1 MGTTSYKAR
10 VSGLLG
16 VCALMHAA
24 PASALPAQTAVSITP
39 LSDPQTLPFLL
50 GCLAGAAAAGCI
62 SLIAFLHYSQRMQS
76 HMDEAIQAAQTH
88 VLPVINTSMQTGS
101 SPHVSSADSTAH
113 MSYEQL
119 RATYDTNKRSMS
131 ATERMLNTPQY
142 AVSSELSS
150 RVPDIYPHS
159 AAFVVPSTQEVG
171 VHTNSS
177 PAASA
182 ATVQQAPAVSR
193 AHITHD
199 YEDIAQNYVRQ
210 QTFKQRLQLRA
221 EGVAKIL
228 SERIGTNKF
237 DDLPV
242 IERADGSVGDV
253 GTQWW
258 NTRMGDAV
266 RKVGSLCDIP
276 DFDFSAATLSQSAQ
290 VQPSVGLAEE
300 VQPASAQVQSDSA
313 PLPLSR
319 SKARID
325 TVKRSETIA
334 ARVANVNIGQYPA
347 KRTVDELDHADLW
360 EAALTSMNN
369 RIDEPKAVSDIPV
382 IHAQYDDIDG
392 AAIEPSLVVPAE
404 TSAAYAAAAAQAPTV
419 PASAPAAALD
429 ETVYAPMSL
438 ELNTTAKAA
447 EIPQATPSTS
457 KFTDI
462 VGATDTL
469 DDPDHIEPKTGFIPF
484 KISANHPEIVDA
496 SSYVDFLIRDEVA
509 RHKKKVQ
516 EEARIAAAKKAQKL
530 AAQKAAQKAARL
542 AAQQAAQ
549 KAAQQTAQKVANDA
563 TLNTAHGAAAKNT
576 QYSPAN
582 TYANLTVLAGGYKPN
597 GSMSA
602 HTYSSLSLVGRDA
615 ELVRVGLIE
624 DAHASHASTLD
635 VASFLHTQPAPSAST
650 FFDDELEG
658 DGMRR
663 HARTT
668 IGTSQ
673 SFLRPKHMR
682 HAARYNDDADAYNE
696 YSGKAADVLRKACNL
711 VQEA

>member
-1 MGTTSYKAR
+1 MMGTTSYKAR

-16 VCALMHAA
+16 ACALMHAA
-24 PASALPAQTAVSITP
+24 PAYALPAQTAVSITP

-88 VLPVINTSMQTGS
+88 VLPVVNTSMQTGS
-101 SPHVSSADSTAH
+101 SAPASSADSTAH
-113 MSYEQL
+113 MAYEQL
-119 RATYDTNKRSMS
+119 RATYDTNKRSMN
-131 ATERMLNTPQY
+131 ATERMLNTPQF

-159 AAFVVPSTQEVG
+159 AAFAAASTQEAG

-177 PAASA
+177 PAAPA
-182 ATVQQAPAVSR
+182 AADHQVPAVLR

-228 SERIGTNKF
+228 SERLGTNKF

-266 RKVGSLCDIP
+266 RKVGSLRDIP
-276 DFDFSAATLSQSAQ
+276 DFDFSAATLSQPAQ
-290 VQPSVGLAEE
+290 VQPSAGLDGE
-300 VQPASAQVQSDSA
+300 VQSAATQVQSADA
-313 PLPLSR
+313 PLPLSS

-347 KRTVDELDHADLW
+347 KRSVEELDHADLW

-369 RIDEPKAVSDIPV
+369 RIEDPKAASHVPVVS
-382 IHAQYDDIDG
+382 AQYDDIDG
-392 AAIEPSLVVPAE
+392 APIEPSLVVPAE
-404 TSAAYAAAAAQAPTV
+404 PSSAPV
-419 PASAPAAALD
+419 PASVPAAALD

-447 EIPQATPSTS
+447 EIPQVTPSTHE
-457 KFTDI
+457 FTDI

-516 EEARIAAAKKAQKL
+516 EEARIAAAKKEQKL
-530 AAQKAAQKAARL
+530 AAQKAAQKAAQL
-542 AAQQAAQ
+542 AAQ
-549 KAAQQTAQKVANDA
+549 KAAQKAAHKVATDATYNTANDA
-563 TLNTAHGAAAKNT
+563 AVKNT

-597 GSMSA
+597 GSKSA

-615 ELVRVGLIE
+615 DLVRVGLIE
-624 DAHASHASTLD
+624 DAHASHASSLD

-682 HAARYNDDADAYNE
+682 HAARYNDDADAYE

>member
-1 MGTTSYKAR
+1 MMGTTSYKAR

-16 VCALMHAA
+16 ACALMHAA
-24 PASALPAQTAVSITP
+24 SAYALPAQTAVSITP

-101 SPHVSSADSTAH
+101 SASASSADSTAH
-113 MSYEQL
+113 MAYEQL
-119 RATYDTNKRSMS
+119 RATYDTNKRSMN
-131 ATERMLNTPQY
+131 ATERMLNTPQF

-159 AAFVVPSTQEVG
+159 AAFAAASTQEAG
-171 VHTNSS
+171 VRTNSLPVA
-177 PAASA
+177 PAAADHQVPA
-182 ATVQQAPAVSR
+182 ASR

-228 SERIGTNKF
+228 SERLGTNKF

-266 RKVGSLCDIP
+266 RKVGSLRDIP
-276 DFDFSAATLSQSAQ
+276 DFDFSAATLSQPAQ
-290 VQPSVGLAEE
+290 VQPSAGLDGE
-300 VQPASAQVQSDSA
+300 VQSAATQVQSADA
-313 PLPLSR
+313 PLPLSS

-347 KRTVDELDHADLW
+347 KRSVEELDHADLW

-369 RIDEPKAVSDIPV
+369 RIEDPKAASHVPVVS
-382 IHAQYDDIDG
+382 AQYDDIDG
-392 AAIEPSLVVPAE
+392 APIEPSLVVPAE
-404 TSAAYAAAAAQAPTV
+404 PSSAPV
-419 PASAPAAALD
+419 PASVPAAALD

-447 EIPQATPSTS
+447 EIPQVTPSTHE
-457 KFTDI
+457 FTDI

-516 EEARIAAAKKAQKL
+516 EEARIAAAKKEQKL
-530 AAQKAAQKAARL
+530 AAQKAAQKAAQL
-542 AAQQAAQ
+542 AAQ
-549 KAAQQTAQKVANDA
+549 KAAQKAAHKVATDATYNTANDA
-563 TLNTAHGAAAKNT
+563 AVKNT

-597 GSMSA
+597 GSKSA

-615 ELVRVGLIE
+615 DLVRVGLIE
-624 DAHASHASTLD
+624 DAHASHASSLD

-682 HAARYNDDADAYNE
+682 HAARYNDDADAYE

>member
-1 MGTTSYKAR
+1 
-10 VSGLLG
+10 
-16 VCALMHAA
+16 
-24 PASALPAQTAVSITP
+24 
-39 LSDPQTLPFLL
+39 
-50 GCLAGAAAAGCI
+50 
-62 SLIAFLHYSQRMQS
+62 
-76 HMDEAIQAAQTH
+76 
-88 VLPVINTSMQTGS
+88 
-101 SPHVSSADSTAH
+101 
-113 MSYEQL
+113 
-119 RATYDTNKRSMS
+119 
-131 ATERMLNTPQY
+131 
-142 AVSSELSS
+142 
-150 RVPDIYPHS
+150 
-159 AAFVVPSTQEVG
+159 
-171 VHTNSS
+171 
-177 PAASA
+177 
-182 ATVQQAPAVSR
+182 
-193 AHITHD
+193 
-199 YEDIAQNYVRQ
+199 
-210 QTFKQRLQLRA
+210 
-221 EGVAKIL
+221 
-228 SERIGTNKF
+228 
-237 DDLPV
+237 
-242 IERADGSVGDV
+242 
-253 GTQWW
+253 
-258 NTRMGDAV
+258 MGDAV
-266 RKVGSLCDIP
+266 RKVGSLRDIP
-276 DFDFSAATLSQSAQ
+276 DFDFSAATLSQPAQ
-290 VQPSVGLAEE
+290 VQPSAGLDGE
-300 VQPASAQVQSDSA
+300 VQSAATQVQSADA
-313 PLPLSR
+313 PLPLSS
-319 SKARID
+319 SKACID

-369 RIDEPKAVSDIPV
+369 RIEEPKAVSDIPV
-382 IHAQYDDIDG
+382 IPAQYDDIDG
-392 AAIEPSLVVPAE
+392 AAIEPSLVVPEE
-404 TSAAYAAAAAQAPTV
+404 TSSAPL
-419 PASAPAAALD
+419 PASASAAALD

-530 AAQKAAQKAARL
+530 AAQKAAQEAARLAAQKAARL
-542 AAQQAAQ
+542 AAQKAAQ
-549 KAAQQTAQKVANDA
+549 KAAHKVATDATYNTANDA
-563 TLNTAHGAAAKNT
+563 AVKNT

-597 GSMSA
+597 GSKSA

-615 ELVRVGLIE
+615 DLVRVGLIE
-624 DAHASHASTLD
+624 DAHASHASSLD

-682 HAARYNDDADAYNE
+682 HAARYNDDADAYE
-696 YSGKAADVLRKACNL
+696 YSGKADDVLRKACNL

>member
-76 HMDEAIQAAQTH
+76 HIDEAIQAAQTH
-88 VLPVINTSMQTGS
+88 VLPVINTSVQTGS
-101 SPHVSSADSTAH
+101 SPHTSSADSTAH

-131 ATERMLNTPQY
+131 ATEHMLNTPQY

-159 AAFVVPSTQEVG
+159 AAFAVPSTQEAG

-182 ATVQQAPAVSR
+182 DTVQQAPAVSR

-210 QTFKQRLQLRA
+210 QTFKQRLRLRA

-266 RKVGSLCDIP
+266 RKVGSLRDIP
-276 DFDFSAATLSQSAQ
+276 DFDFSAATLSQPAQ
-290 VQPSVGLAEE
+290 VQPSAGLDGE
-300 VQPASAQVQSDSA
+300 VQSAATQVQSADA
-313 PLPLSR
+313 PLPLSS

-347 KRTVDELDHADLW
+347 KRSVEELDHADLW

-369 RIDEPKAVSDIPV
+369 RIEDPKAASHVPVVS
-382 IHAQYDDIDG
+382 AQYDDIDG
-392 AAIEPSLVVPAE
+392 APIEPSLVVPAE
-404 TSAAYAAAAAQAPTV
+404 PSSAPV
-419 PASAPAAALD
+419 PASVPAAALD

-447 EIPQATPSTS
+447 EIPQVTPSTHE
-457 KFTDI
+457 FTDI

-484 KISANHPEIVDA
+484 KISANHPEIIDA

-509 RHKKKVQ
+509 RHKQKVQ

-549 KAAQQTAQKVANDA
+549 QTAQKVANDA
-563 TLNTAHGAAAKNT
+563 TLNTAHGAAAKNA

-597 GSMSA
+597 GSKSA

>member
-16 VCALMHAA
+16 ACALMHAA
-24 PASALPAQTAVSITP
+24 SAYALPAQTAVSITP

-101 SPHVSSADSTAH
+101 SASASSADSTAH
-113 MSYEQL
+113 MAYEQL
-119 RATYDTNKRSMS
+119 RATYDTNKRSMN
-131 ATERMLNTPQY
+131 ATERMLNTPQF

-159 AAFVVPSTQEVG
+159 AAFAAASTQEAG
-171 VHTNSS
+171 VRTNSLPVA
-177 PAASA
+177 PAAADHQVPA
-182 ATVQQAPAVSR
+182 ASR

-228 SERIGTNKF
+228 SERLGTNKF

-266 RKVGSLCDIP
+266 RKVGSLRDIP
-276 DFDFSAATLSQSAQ
+276 DFDFSAATLSQPAQ
-290 VQPSVGLAEE
+290 VQPSAGLDGE
-300 VQPASAQVQSDSA
+300 VQSAATQVQSADA
-313 PLPLSR
+313 PLPLSS

-347 KRTVDELDHADLW
+347 KRSVEELDHADLW

-369 RIDEPKAVSDIPV
+369 RIEDPKAASHVPVVS
-382 IHAQYDDIDG
+382 AQYDDIDG
-392 AAIEPSLVVPAE
+392 APIEPSLVVPAE
-404 TSAAYAAAAAQAPTV
+404 PSSAPV
-419 PASAPAAALD
+419 PASVPAAALD

-447 EIPQATPSTS
+447 EIPQVTPSTHE
-457 KFTDI
+457 FTDI

-516 EEARIAAAKKAQKL
+516 EEARIAAAKKEQKLAAQKAEQKAAQL
-530 AAQKAAQKAARL
+530 AAQKAAQKAAH
-542 AAQQAAQ
+542 
-549 KAAQQTAQKVANDA
+549 KVATDATYNTANDA
-563 TLNTAHGAAAKNT
+563 AVKNT

-597 GSMSA
+597 GSKSA

-615 ELVRVGLIE
+615 DLVRVGLIE
-624 DAHASHASTLD
+624 DAHASHASSLD

-682 HAARYNDDADAYNE
+682 HAARYNDDADAYE

>member
-16 VCALMHAA
+16 ACALMHAA
-24 PASALPAQTAVSITP
+24 SAYALPAQTAVSITL

-101 SPHVSSADSTAH
+101 SAPASSADSTAH
-113 MSYEQL
+113 MAYEQL
-119 RATYDTNKRSMS
+119 RATYDTNKRSMN
-131 ATERMLNTPQY
+131 ATERMLNTPQF

-159 AAFVVPSTQEVG
+159 AVFAAASTQEAG
-171 VHTNSS
+171 VHTNSL
-177 PAASA
+177 PAAFA
-182 ATVQQAPAVSR
+182 AADHQVPAVSR

-228 SERIGTNKF
+228 SERLGTNKF

-266 RKVGSLCDIP
+266 RKVGSLRDIA
-276 DFDFSAATLSQSAQ
+276 DFDFSAATLSQPAQ
-290 VQPSVGLAEE
+290 VQPSASLDGE
-300 VQPASAQVQSDSA
+300 VQSAATQVQSADA
-313 PLPLSR
+313 PLSLSS

-347 KRTVDELDHADLW
+347 KRSVEELDHADLW

-369 RIDEPKAVSDIPV
+369 RIEDPKAASHVPVVS
-382 IHAQYDDIDG
+382 AQYDDIDG
-392 AAIEPSLVVPAE
+392 APIEPSLVVPAE
-404 TSAAYAAAAAQAPTV
+404 PSSAPV
-419 PASAPAAALD
+419 PASVPAAALD

-447 EIPQATPSTS
+447 EIPQVTPSTHE
-457 KFTDI
+457 FTDI

-516 EEARIAAAKKAQKL
+516 EEARIAAAKKEQKL
-530 AAQKAAQKAARL
+530 AAQKAAQKAAQL
-542 AAQQAAQ
+542 AAQ
-549 KAAQQTAQKVANDA
+549 KAAQKAAHKVATDATYNTANDA
-563 TLNTAHGAAAKNT
+563 AVKNT

-597 GSMSA
+597 GSKSA

-615 ELVRVGLIE
+615 DLVRVGLIE
-624 DAHASHASTLD
+624 DAHASHASSLD

-682 HAARYNDDADAYNE
+682 HAARYNDDADAYE

>member
-16 VCALMHAA
+16 ACALMHAA
-24 PASALPAQTAVSITP
+24 SAYALPAQTAVSITP

-101 SPHVSSADSTAH
+101 SASASSADSTAH
-113 MSYEQL
+113 MAYEQL
-119 RATYDTNKRSMS
+119 RATYDTNKRSMN
-131 ATERMLNTPQY
+131 ATERMLNTPQF

-159 AAFVVPSTQEVG
+159 AAFAAASTQEAG
-171 VHTNSS
+171 VRTNSLPVA
-177 PAASA
+177 PAAADHQVPA
-182 ATVQQAPAVSR
+182 ASR

-228 SERIGTNKF
+228 SERLGTNIF

-266 RKVGSLCDIP
+266 RKVGSLRDIP
-276 DFDFSAATLSQSAQ
+276 DFDFSAATLSQPAQ
-290 VQPSVGLAEE
+290 VQPSAGLDGE
-300 VQPASAQVQSDSA
+300 VQSAATQVQSADA
-313 PLPLSR
+313 PLPLSS

-347 KRTVDELDHADLW
+347 KRSVEELDHADLW

-369 RIDEPKAVSDIPV
+369 RIEDPKAASHVPVVS
-382 IHAQYDDIDG
+382 AQYDDIDG
-392 AAIEPSLVVPAE
+392 APIEPSLVVPAE
-404 TSAAYAAAAAQAPTV
+404 PSSAPV
-419 PASAPAAALD
+419 PASVPAAALD

-447 EIPQATPSTS
+447 EIPQVTPSTHE
-457 KFTDI
+457 FTDI

-516 EEARIAAAKKAQKL
+516 EEARIAAAKKEQKL
-530 AAQKAAQKAARL
+530 AAQKAAQKAAQL
-542 AAQQAAQ
+542 AAQ
-549 KAAQQTAQKVANDA
+549 KAAQKAAHKVATDATYNTANDA
-563 TLNTAHGAAAKNT
+563 AVKNT

-597 GSMSA
+597 GSKSA

-615 ELVRVGLIE
+615 DLVRVGLIE
-624 DAHASHASTLD
+624 DAHASHASSLD

-682 HAARYNDDADAYNE
+682 HAARYNDDADAYE

>member
-16 VCALMHAA
+16 ACALMHAA
-24 PASALPAQTAVSITP
+24 SAYALPAQTAVSITP

-101 SPHVSSADSTAH
+101 SASASSADSTAH
-113 MSYEQL
+113 MAYEQL
-119 RATYDTNKRSMS
+119 RATYDTNKRSMN
-131 ATERMLNTPQY
+131 ATERMLNTPQF

-159 AAFVVPSTQEVG
+159 AAFAAASTQEAG
-171 VHTNSS
+171 VRTNSLPVA
-177 PAASA
+177 PAAADHQVPA
-182 ATVQQAPAVSR
+182 ASR

-228 SERIGTNKF
+228 SERLGTNKF

-266 RKVGSLCDIP
+266 RKVGSLRDIP
-276 DFDFSAATLSQSAQ
+276 DFDFSAATLSQPAQ
-290 VQPSVGLAEE
+290 VQPSAGLDGE
-300 VQPASAQVQSDSA
+300 VQSAATQVQSADA
-313 PLPLSR
+313 PLPLSS

-347 KRTVDELDHADLW
+347 KRSVEELDHADLW

-369 RIDEPKAVSDIPV
+369 RIEDPKAASHVPVVS
-382 IHAQYDDIDG
+382 AQYDDIDG
-392 AAIEPSLVVPAE
+392 APIEPSLVVPAE
-404 TSAAYAAAAAQAPTV
+404 PSSAPV
-419 PASAPAAALD
+419 PASVPAAALD

-447 EIPQATPSTS
+447 EIPQVTPSTHE
-457 KFTDI
+457 FTDI

-516 EEARIAAAKKAQKL
+516 EEARIAAAKKEQKL
-530 AAQKAAQKAARL
+530 AAQKAAQKAAQL
-542 AAQQAAQ
+542 AAQ
-549 KAAQQTAQKVANDA
+549 KAAQKAAHKVATDATYNTANDA
-563 TLNTAHGAAAKNT
+563 AVKNT

-597 GSMSA
+597 GSKSA

-615 ELVRVGLIE
+615 DLVRVGLIE
-624 DAHASHASTLD
+624 DAHASHASSLD
-635 VASFLHTQPAPSAST
+635 VANFLHTQPAPSAST

-682 HAARYNDDADAYNE
+682 HAARYNDDADAYE

>member
-1 MGTTSYKAR
+1 MMGTTSYKAR

-16 VCALMHAA
+16 ACALMHAA
-24 PASALPAQTAVSITP
+24 PAYALPAQTAVSITP

-88 VLPVINTSMQTGS
+88 VLPVINTSTQTGS
-101 SPHVSSADSTAH
+101 SASASSADSTAH
-113 MSYEQL
+113 MAYEQL
-119 RATYDTNKRSMS
+119 RATYDTNKRSMN
-131 ATERMLNTPQY
+131 ATERMLNTPQF

-159 AAFVVPSTQEVG
+159 AAFAAESTQEAG
-171 VHTNSS
+171 VRTNSS
-177 PAASA
+177 PAAFA
-182 ATVQQAPAVSR
+182 AADHQVPAVSR

-199 YEDIAQNYVRQ
+199 YEDIAQN
-210 QTFKQRLQLRA
+210 
-221 EGVAKIL
+221 
-228 SERIGTNKF
+228 
-237 DDLPV
+237 
-242 IERADGSVGDV
+242 
-253 GTQWW
+253 
-258 NTRMGDAV
+258 AV
-266 RKVGSLCDIP
+266 RIVGSLRDIP
-276 DFDFSAATLSQSAQ
+276 DFDFSAATLSQPAQ

-300 VQPASAQVQSDSA
+300 VQPASAQIQSASA

-369 RIDEPKAVSDIPV
+369 RIDEPKAFSDIPV
-382 IHAQYDDIDG
+382 IPAQYDDIDG

-404 TSAAYAAAAAQAPTV
+404 TSSAPL
-419 PASAPAAALD
+419 PASASAAALD

-469 DDPDHIEPKTGFIPF
+469 DDPNHIEPKTGFIPF
-484 KISANHPEIVDA
+484 KISANHPEIIDA

-509 RHKKKVQ
+509 RHKQKVQ

-542 AAQQAAQ
+542 AAQQ
-549 KAAQQTAQKVANDA
+549 AAQQTAQKVANDA

-597 GSMSA
+597 GSKSA

-635 VASFLHTQPAPSAST
+635 VASFLHTQPAPSVST

>member
-16 VCALMHAA
+16 ACALMHAA
-24 PASALPAQTAVSITP
+24 SAYALPAQTAVSITP

-101 SPHVSSADSTAH
+101 SASASSADSTAH
-113 MSYEQL
+113 MAYEQL
-119 RATYDTNKRSMS
+119 RATYDTNKRSMN
-131 ATERMLNTPQY
+131 ATERMLNTPQF

-159 AAFVVPSTQEVG
+159 AAFAAASTQEAG
-171 VHTNSS
+171 VRTNSLPVA
-177 PAASA
+177 PAAADHQVPA
-182 ATVQQAPAVSR
+182 ASR

-228 SERIGTNKF
+228 SERLGTNKF

-266 RKVGSLCDIP
+266 RKVGSLRDIP
-276 DFDFSAATLSQSAQ
+276 DFDFSAATLSQPAQ
-290 VQPSVGLAEE
+290 VQPSAGLDGE
-300 VQPASAQVQSDSA
+300 VQSAATQVQSADA
-313 PLPLSR
+313 PLPLSS

-347 KRTVDELDHADLW
+347 KRSVEELDHADLW

-369 RIDEPKAVSDIPV
+369 RIEDPKAASHVPVVS
-382 IHAQYDDIDG
+382 AQYDDIDG
-392 AAIEPSLVVPAE
+392 APIEPSLVVPAE
-404 TSAAYAAAAAQAPTV
+404 PSSAPV
-419 PASAPAAALD
+419 PASVPAAALD

-447 EIPQATPSTS
+447 EIPQVTPSTHE
-457 KFTDI
+457 FTDI

-516 EEARIAAAKKAQKL
+516 EEARIAAAKKEQKL
-530 AAQKAAQKAARL
+530 AAQKAAQKAAQL
-542 AAQQAAQ
+542 AAQ
-549 KAAQQTAQKVANDA
+549 KAAQKAAHKVATDATYNTANDA
-563 TLNTAHGAAAKNT
+563 AVKNT

-597 GSMSA
+597 GSKSA

-615 ELVRVGLIE
+615 DLVRVGLIE
-624 DAHASHASTLD
+624 DAHASHASSLD

>member
-1 MGTTSYKAR
+1 MMGTTSYKAR

-88 VLPVINTSMQTGS
+88 VLPVINTSTQTGS
-101 SPHVSSADSTAH
+101 SASASSADSTAH
-113 MSYEQL
+113 MAYEQL
-119 RATYDTNKRSMS
+119 RATYDTNKRSMN
-131 ATERMLNTPQY
+131 ATERMLNTPQF

-159 AAFVVPSTQEVG
+159 AAFAAESTQEAG
-171 VHTNSS
+171 VRTNSS
-177 PAASA
+177 PAAFA
-182 ATVQQAPAVSR
+182 AADHQVPAVSR

-228 SERIGTNKF
+228 SERLGTNKF

-266 RKVGSLCDIP
+266 RKVGSLRDIP
-276 DFDFSAATLSQSAQ
+276 DFDFSAATLSQPAQ
-290 VQPSVGLAEE
+290 VQPSAGLDGE
-300 VQPASAQVQSDSA
+300 VQSAATQVQSTDA
-313 PLPLSR
+313 PLPLSS

-347 KRTVDELDHADLW
+347 KRSVEELDHADLW

-369 RIDEPKAVSDIPV
+369 RIEDPKAAPHVPVVS
-382 IHAQYDDIDG
+382 AQYDDIDG
-392 AAIEPSLVVPAE
+392 ATIEPSLVVPAE
-404 TSAAYAAAAAQAPTV
+404 PSSAPV

-447 EIPQATPSTS
+447 EISQITPSTS
-457 KFTDI
+457 EFTDI

-509 RHKKKVQ
+509 RHKNKVQ
-516 EEARIAAAKKAQKL
+516 EEARIAAAKKEQKL

-542 AAQQAAQ
+542 AAQKAAQ
-549 KAAQQTAQKVANDA
+549 KAAHKVATDATYNTANDA
-563 TLNTAHGAAAKNT
+563 AVKNT

-597 GSMSA
+597 GSKSA

-615 ELVRVGLIE
+615 DLVRVGLIE
-624 DAHASHASTLD
+624 DAHASHASSLD

-682 HAARYNDDADAYNE
+682 HAARYNDDADAYE
-696 YSGKAADVLRKACNL
+696 YSGKADDVLRKACNL

>member
-50 GCLAGAAAAGCI
+50 GCLAGAAAVGCI

-221 EGVAKIL
+221 EGVAIIL

-300 VQPASAQVQSDSA
+300 VQPASAQVQSASA

-392 AAIEPSLVVPAE
+392 ATIEPSLVVPAE

-484 KISANHPEIVDA
+484 KISANHPEIIDA

-509 RHKKKVQ
+509 RHKQKVQ

-549 KAAQQTAQKVANDA
+549 QTAQKIANDA
-563 TLNTAHGAAAKNT
+563 TLNTAHGAAAKNA

-597 GSMSA
+597 GSKSA

>member
-16 VCALMHAA
+16 ACALMHAA
-24 PASALPAQTAVSITP
+24 PAYALPAQTAVSITP

-101 SPHVSSADSTAH
+101 SASASSSDSTAH
-113 MSYEQL
+113 MAYEQL
-119 RATYDTNKRSMS
+119 RATYDANKRSMN
-131 ATERMLNTPQY
+131 ATERMLNTPQF

-159 AAFVVPSTQEVG
+159 AAFAAASTQEAG

-177 PAASA
+177 PVAPAAA
-182 ATVQQAPAVSR
+182 DHQVPAVSR

-228 SERIGTNKF
+228 SERLGTNKF

-266 RKVGSLCDIP
+266 RKVGSLRDIP
-276 DFDFSAATLSQSAQ
+276 DFDFSAATLSQPAQ
-290 VQPSVGLAEE
+290 VQPSAGLDGE
-300 VQPASAQVQSDSA
+300 VQSAATQVQSADA
-313 PLPLSR
+313 PLPLSS

-347 KRTVDELDHADLW
+347 KRSVEELDHADLW

-369 RIDEPKAVSDIPV
+369 RIEDPKAASHVPVVS
-382 IHAQYDDIDG
+382 AQYDDIDG
-392 AAIEPSLVVPAE
+392 APIEPSLVVPAE
-404 TSAAYAAAAAQAPTV
+404 PSSAPV
-419 PASAPAAALD
+419 PASVPAAALD

-447 EIPQATPSTS
+447 EIPQVTPSTHE
-457 KFTDI
+457 FTDI

-542 AAQQAAQ
+542 AAQKAAQ
-549 KAAQQTAQKVANDA
+549 KAAQNVANDA
-563 TLNTAHGAAAKNT
+563 TLNTAHAAIAKNT

-597 GSMSA
+597 GSKSA

-624 DAHASHASTLD
+624 DAHVSHASTLD

-682 HAARYNDDADAYNE
+682 HAARYNNDADAYNE

>member
-1 MGTTSYKAR
+1 MMGTTSYKAR

-16 VCALMHAA
+16 ACALMHAA
-24 PASALPAQTAVSITP
+24 SAYALPAQTAVSITP

-101 SPHVSSADSTAH
+101 SASASSADSTAH
-113 MSYEQL
+113 MAYEQL
-119 RATYDTNKRSMS
+119 RATYDTNKRSMN
-131 ATERMLNTPQY
+131 ATERMLNTPQF

-159 AAFVVPSTQEVG
+159 AAFAAASTQEAG
-171 VHTNSS
+171 VRTNSLPVA
-177 PAASA
+177 PAAADHQVPA
-182 ATVQQAPAVSR
+182 ASR

-228 SERIGTNKF
+228 SERLGTNKF

-266 RKVGSLCDIP
+266 RKVGSLRDIP
-276 DFDFSAATLSQSAQ
+276 DFDFSAATLSQPAQ

-300 VQPASAQVQSDSA
+300 VQPASAQIQSASA

-369 RIDEPKAVSDIPV
+369 RIEEPKAVSDIPV
-382 IHAQYDDIDG
+382 IPAQYDDIDG

-404 TSAAYAAAAAQAPTV
+404 TSSAPL
-419 PASAPAAALD
+419 PASASAAALD

-484 KISANHPEIVDA
+484 KISANHPEIIDA

-509 RHKKKVQ
+509 RHKQKVQ

-549 KAAQQTAQKVANDA
+549 QTAQKIANDA
-563 TLNTAHGAAAKNT
+563 TLNTAHGAAAKNA

-597 GSMSA
+597 GSKSA

-663 HARTT
+663 HARTA

>member
-1 MGTTSYKAR
+1 MMGTTSYKAR

-16 VCALMHAA
+16 ACALMHAA
-24 PASALPAQTAVSITP
+24 SAYALPAQTAVSITP

-101 SPHVSSADSTAH
+101 SASASSADSTAH
-113 MSYEQL
+113 MAYEQL
-119 RATYDTNKRSMS
+119 RATYDTNKRSMN
-131 ATERMLNTPQY
+131 ATERMLNTPQF

-159 AAFVVPSTQEVG
+159 AAFAAASTQEAG
-171 VHTNSS
+171 VRTNSLPVA
-177 PAASA
+177 PAAADHQVPA
-182 ATVQQAPAVSR
+182 ASR

-228 SERIGTNKF
+228 SERLGTNKF

-266 RKVGSLCDIP
+266 RKVGSLRDIP
-276 DFDFSAATLSQSAQ
+276 DFDFSAATLSQPAQ
-290 VQPSVGLAEE
+290 VQPSAGLDGE
-300 VQPASAQVQSDSA
+300 VQSAATQVQSADA
-313 PLPLSR
+313 PLPLSS

-347 KRTVDELDHADLW
+347 KRSVEELDHADLW

-369 RIDEPKAVSDIPV
+369 RIEDPKAASHVPVVS
-382 IHAQYDDIDG
+382 AQYDDIDG
-392 AAIEPSLVVPAE
+392 APIEPSLVVPAE
-404 TSAAYAAAAAQAPTV
+404 PSSAPV
-419 PASAPAAALD
+419 PASVPAAALD

-447 EIPQATPSTS
+447 EIPQVTPSTHE
-457 KFTDI
+457 FTDI

-516 EEARIAAAKKAQKL
+516 EEARIAAAKKEQKLAAQKAEQKAAQL
-530 AAQKAAQKAARL
+530 AAQKAAQKAAH
-542 AAQQAAQ
+542 
-549 KAAQQTAQKVANDA
+549 KVATDATYNTANDA
-563 TLNTAHGAAAKNT
+563 AVKNT

-597 GSMSA
+597 GSKSA

-615 ELVRVGLIE
+615 DLVRVGLIE
-624 DAHASHASTLD
+624 DAHASHASSLD

-682 HAARYNDDADAYNE
+682 HAARYNDDADAYE

>member
-1 MGTTSYKAR
+1 MMGTTSYKAR

-16 VCALMHAA
+16 ACALMHAA
-24 PASALPAQTAVSITP
+24 SAYALPAQTAVSITP

-101 SPHVSSADSTAH
+101 SASASSADSTAH
-113 MSYEQL
+113 MAYEQL
-119 RATYDTNKRSMS
+119 RATYDTNKRSMN
-131 ATERMLNTPQY
+131 ATERMLNTPQF

-159 AAFVVPSTQEVG
+159 AAFAAASTQEAG
-171 VHTNSS
+171 VRTNSLPVA
-177 PAASA
+177 PAAADHQVPA
-182 ATVQQAPAVSR
+182 ASR

-228 SERIGTNKF
+228 SERLGTNKF

-266 RKVGSLCDIP
+266 RKVGSLRDIP
-276 DFDFSAATLSQSAQ
+276 DFDFSAATLSQPAQ
-290 VQPSVGLAEE
+290 VQPSAGLDGE
-300 VQPASAQVQSDSA
+300 VQSAATQVQSADA
-313 PLPLSR
+313 PLPLSS

-325 TVKRSETIA
+325 MVKRSETIA

-347 KRTVDELDHADLW
+347 KRSVEELDHADLW

-369 RIDEPKAVSDIPV
+369 RIEDPKAASHVPVVS
-382 IHAQYDDIDG
+382 AQYDDIDG
-392 AAIEPSLVVPAE
+392 APIEPSLVVPAE
-404 TSAAYAAAAAQAPTV
+404 PSSAPV
-419 PASAPAAALD
+419 PASVPAAALD

-447 EIPQATPSTS
+447 EIPQVTPSTHE
-457 KFTDI
+457 FTDI

-516 EEARIAAAKKAQKL
+516 EEARIAAAKKEQKL
-530 AAQKAAQKAARL
+530 AAQKAAQKAAQL
-542 AAQQAAQ
+542 AAQ
-549 KAAQQTAQKVANDA
+549 KAAQKAAHKVATDATYNTANDA
-563 TLNTAHGAAAKNT
+563 AVKNT

-597 GSMSA
+597 GSKSA

-615 ELVRVGLIE
+615 DLVRVGLIE
-624 DAHASHASTLD
+624 DAHASHASSLD

-682 HAARYNDDADAYNE
+682 HAARYNDDADAYE

>member
-16 VCALMHAA
+16 ACALMHAA
-24 PASALPAQTAVSITP
+24 SAYALPAQTAVSITP

-101 SPHVSSADSTAH
+101 SASASSADSTAH
-113 MSYEQL
+113 MAYEQL
-119 RATYDTNKRSMS
+119 RATYDTNKRSMN
-131 ATERMLNTPQY
+131 ATERMLNTPQF

-159 AAFVVPSTQEVG
+159 AAFAAASTQEAG
-171 VHTNSS
+171 VRTNSLPVA
-177 PAASA
+177 PAAADHQVPA
-182 ATVQQAPAVSR
+182 ASR

-228 SERIGTNKF
+228 SERLGTNKF

-266 RKVGSLCDIP
+266 RKVGSLRDIP
-276 DFDFSAATLSQSAQ
+276 DFDFSAATLSQPAQ
-290 VQPSVGLAEE
+290 VQPSAGLDGE
-300 VQPASAQVQSDSA
+300 VQSAATQVQSADA
-313 PLPLSR
+313 PLPLSS

-347 KRTVDELDHADLW
+347 KRSVEELDHADLW

-369 RIDEPKAVSDIPV
+369 RIEDPKAASHVPVVS
-382 IHAQYDDIDG
+382 AQYDAIDG
-392 AAIEPSLVVPAE
+392 APIEPSLVVPAE
-404 TSAAYAAAAAQAPTV
+404 PSSAPV
-419 PASAPAAALD
+419 PASVPAAALD

-447 EIPQATPSTS
+447 EISQITPSTS
-457 KFTDI
+457 EFTDI

-469 DDPDHIEPKTGFIPF
+469 DDPDHIEPKTSFIPF

-516 EEARIAAAKKAQKL
+516 EEARIAAAKKEQKL
-530 AAQKAAQKAARL
+530 AAQKAAQKAAQL
-542 AAQQAAQ
+542 AAQ
-549 KAAQQTAQKVANDA
+549 KAAQKAAHKVATDATYNTANDA
-563 TLNTAHGAAAKNT
+563 AVKNT

-597 GSMSA
+597 GSKSA

-615 ELVRVGLIE
+615 DLVRVGLIE
-624 DAHASHASTLD
+624 DAHASHASSLD

-682 HAARYNDDADAYNE
+682 HAARYNDDADAYE

>member
-16 VCALMHAA
+16 ACALMHAA
-24 PASALPAQTAVSITP
+24 SAYALPAQTAVSITP

-101 SPHVSSADSTAH
+101 SASASSADSTAH
-113 MSYEQL
+113 MAYEQL
-119 RATYDTNKRSMS
+119 RATYDTNKRSMN
-131 ATERMLNTPQY
+131 ATERMLNTPQF

-159 AAFVVPSTQEVG
+159 AAFAAASTQEAG
-171 VHTNSS
+171 VRTNSLPVA
-177 PAASA
+177 PAAADHQVPA
-182 ATVQQAPAVSR
+182 ASR

-228 SERIGTNKF
+228 SERLGTNKF

-266 RKVGSLCDIP
+266 RKVGSLRDIP
-276 DFDFSAATLSQSAQ
+276 DFDFSAATLSQPAQ

-300 VQPASAQVQSDSA
+300 VQPASAQIQSADA

-347 KRTVDELDHADLW
+347 KRSVEELDHADLW

-369 RIDEPKAVSDIPV
+369 RIEDPKAASHVPVVS
-382 IHAQYDDIDG
+382 AQYDDIDG
-392 AAIEPSLVVPAE
+392 APIEPSLVVPAE
-404 TSAAYAAAAAQAPTV
+404 PSSAPV
-419 PASAPAAALD
+419 PASVPAAALD

-447 EIPQATPSTS
+447 EIPQVTPSTHE
-457 KFTDI
+457 FTDI

-516 EEARIAAAKKAQKL
+516 EEARIAAAKKEQKL
-530 AAQKAAQKAARL
+530 AAQKAAQKAAQL
-542 AAQQAAQ
+542 AAQ
-549 KAAQQTAQKVANDA
+549 KAAQKAAHKVATDATYNTANDA
-563 TLNTAHGAAAKNT
+563 AVKNT

-597 GSMSA
+597 GSKSA

-615 ELVRVGLIE
+615 DLVRVGLIE
-624 DAHASHASTLD
+624 DAHASHASSLD

-682 HAARYNDDADAYNE
+682 HAARYNDDADAYE

>member
-16 VCALMHAA
+16 ACALMHAA
-24 PASALPAQTAVSITP
+24 SAYALPAQTAVSITP

-88 VLPVINTSMQTGS
+88 VLPVINTSTQTGS
-101 SPHVSSADSTAH
+101 SASASSADSTAH
-113 MSYEQL
+113 MAYEQL
-119 RATYDTNKRSMS
+119 RATYDTNKRSMN
-131 ATERMLNTPQY
+131 ATERMLNTPQF

-159 AAFVVPSTQEVG
+159 AAFAAESTQEAG
-171 VHTNSS
+171 VRTNSS
-177 PAASA
+177 PAAFA
-182 ATVQQAPAVSR
+182 AADHQVPAVSR

-228 SERIGTNKF
+228 SERLGTNKF
-237 DDLPV
+237 DDLPG

-266 RKVGSLCDIP
+266 RKVGSLRDIP
-276 DFDFSAATLSQSAQ
+276 DFDFSAATLSQPAQ

-300 VQPASAQVQSDSA
+300 VQPASAQIQSASA

-369 RIDEPKAVSDIPV
+369 RIDEPKAFSDIPV
-382 IHAQYDDIDG
+382 IPAQYDDIDG

-404 TSAAYAAAAAQAPTV
+404 TSSAPL
-419 PASAPAAALD
+419 PASASAAALD

-469 DDPDHIEPKTGFIPF
+469 DDPNHIEPKTGFIPF
-484 KISANHPEIVDA
+484 KISANHPEIIDA

-509 RHKKKVQ
+509 RHKQKVQ

-542 AAQQAAQ
+542 AAQQ
-549 KAAQQTAQKVANDA
+549 AAQQTAQKVANDA

-597 GSMSA
+597 GSKSA

-635 VASFLHTQPAPSAST
+635 VASFLHTQPAPSVST

>member
-16 VCALMHAA
+16 ACALMHAA
-24 PASALPAQTAVSITP
+24 SAYALPAQTAVSITP

-101 SPHVSSADSTAH
+101 SASASSADSTAH
-113 MSYEQL
+113 MAYEQL
-119 RATYDTNKRSMS
+119 RATYDTNKRSMN
-131 ATERMLNTPQY
+131 ATERMLNTPQF

-159 AAFVVPSTQEVG
+159 AAFAAASTQEAG
-171 VHTNSS
+171 VRTNSLPVA
-177 PAASA
+177 PAAADHQVPA
-182 ATVQQAPAVSR
+182 ASR

-266 RKVGSLCDIP
+266 RKVGSLRDIP
-276 DFDFSAATLSQSAQ
+276 DFDFSAATLSQPAQ

-300 VQPASAQVQSDSA
+300 VQPASAQIQSASA

-369 RIDEPKAVSDIPV
+369 RIDEPKAFSDIPV
-382 IHAQYDDIDG
+382 IPAQYDDIDG

-404 TSAAYAAAAAQAPTV
+404 TSSAPI
-419 PASAPAAALD
+419 PASASAAALD

-484 KISANHPEIVDA
+484 KISANHPEIIDA

-509 RHKKKVQ
+509 RHKQKVQ

-542 AAQQAAQ
+542 AAQKAAQ
-549 KAAQQTAQKVANDA
+549 KAAHKVANDG

-597 GSMSA
+597 GSKSA

-624 DAHASHASTLD
+624 DEHASHASTLD

>member
-39 LSDPQTLPFLL
+39 LSDSQTLPFLL

-88 VLPVINTSMQTGS
+88 VLPVINTSVQTGS
-101 SPHVSSADSTAH
+101 SPHTSSADSTAH

-131 ATERMLNTPQY
+131 ATEHMLNTPQY

-159 AAFVVPSTQEVG
+159 AAFAVPSTQEAG
-171 VHTNSS
+171 AHTNSS

-182 ATVQQAPAVSR
+182 DTVQQAPAVSR

-266 RKVGSLCDIP
+266 RKVGSLRDIP
-276 DFDFSAATLSQSAQ
+276 DFDFSAATLSQPAQ

-300 VQPASAQVQSDSA
+300 VQPASAQVQSASA

-382 IHAQYDDIDG
+382 IPAQYDDIDG
-392 AAIEPSLVVPAE
+392 ATIEPSLVVPAE
-404 TSAAYAAAAAQAPTV
+404 TSATHAAAPAQAPT
-419 PASAPAAALD
+419 APTSTSAAALD

-447 EIPQATPSTS
+447 EIAQTTYSTS

-484 KISANHPEIVDA
+484 KISANHPEIIDA

-509 RHKKKVQ
+509 RHKQKVQ

-542 AAQQAAQ
+542 AAQQ
-549 KAAQQTAQKVANDA
+549 AAQQTAQKVANDA

-597 GSMSA
+597 GSKSA

-635 VASFLHTQPAPSAST
+635 VASFLHTQPAPSVST

-682 HAARYNDDADAYNE
+682 HAARYNDVADAYNE

>member
-16 VCALMHAA
+16 ACALMHAA
-24 PASALPAQTAVSITP
+24 PAYALPAQTAVSITP

-101 SPHVSSADSTAH
+101 SAPASSADSTAH
-113 MSYEQL
+113 MAYEQL

-131 ATERMLNTPQY
+131 ATEHMLNTPQY

-159 AAFVVPSTQEVG
+159 AAFAVPATQEVG

-182 ATVQQAPAVSR
+182 DTVQQAPAVSR

-266 RKVGSLCDIP
+266 RKVGSLRDIP
-276 DFDFSAATLSQSAQ
+276 DFDFSAATLSQPAQ
-290 VQPSVGLAEE
+290 VQPSAGLDGE
-300 VQPASAQVQSDSA
+300 VQSAATQVQSADA
-313 PLPLSR
+313 PLPLSS
-319 SKARID
+319 SKACID

-369 RIDEPKAVSDIPV
+369 RIEEPKAVSDIPV
-382 IHAQYDDIDG
+382 IPAQYDDIDG
-392 AAIEPSLVVPAE
+392 AAIEPSLVVPEE
-404 TSAAYAAAAAQAPTV
+404 TSSAPL
-419 PASAPAAALD
+419 PASASAAALD

-530 AAQKAAQKAARL
+530 AAQKAAQEAARLAAQKAARL
-542 AAQQAAQ
+542 AAQKAAQ
-549 KAAQQTAQKVANDA
+549 KAAHKVATDATYNTANDA
-563 TLNTAHGAAAKNT
+563 AVKNT

-597 GSMSA
+597 GSKSA

-615 ELVRVGLIE
+615 DLVRVGLIE
-624 DAHASHASTLD
+624 DAHASHASSLD

-682 HAARYNDDADAYNE
+682 HAARYNDDADAYE
-696 YSGKAADVLRKACNL
+696 YSGKADDVLRKACNL

>member
-16 VCALMHAA
+16 ACALMHAA
-24 PASALPAQTAVSITP
+24 SAYALPAQTAVSITP

-101 SPHVSSADSTAH
+101 SASASSADSTAH
-113 MSYEQL
+113 MAYEQL
-119 RATYDTNKRSMS
+119 RATYDTNKRSMN
-131 ATERMLNTPQY
+131 ATERMLNTPQF

-159 AAFVVPSTQEVG
+159 AAFAAASTQEAG
-171 VHTNSS
+171 VRTNSLPVA
-177 PAASA
+177 PAAADHQVPA
-182 ATVQQAPAVSR
+182 ASR

-228 SERIGTNKF
+228 SERLGTNKF

-266 RKVGSLCDIP
+266 RKVGSLRDIP
-276 DFDFSAATLSQSAQ
+276 DFDFSAATLSQPAQ
-290 VQPSVGLAEE
+290 VQPSAGLDGE
-300 VQPASAQVQSDSA
+300 VQSAATQVQSADA
-313 PLPLSR
+313 PLPLSS

-347 KRTVDELDHADLW
+347 KRSVEELDHADLW

-369 RIDEPKAVSDIPV
+369 RIEDPKAASHVPVVS
-382 IHAQYDDIDG
+382 AQYDDIDG
-392 AAIEPSLVVPAE
+392 APIEPSLVVPAE
-404 TSAAYAAAAAQAPTV
+404 PSSAPV

-447 EIPQATPSTS
+447 EIPQVTPSTHE
-457 KFTDI
+457 FTDI

-516 EEARIAAAKKAQKL
+516 EEARIAAAKKEQKL
-530 AAQKAAQKAARL
+530 AAQKAAQKAAQL
-542 AAQQAAQ
+542 AAQ
-549 KAAQQTAQKVANDA
+549 KAAQKAAHKVATDATYNTANDA
-563 TLNTAHGAAAKNT
+563 AVKNT

-597 GSMSA
+597 GSKSA

-615 ELVRVGLIE
+615 DLVRVGLIE
-624 DAHASHASTLD
+624 DAHASHASSLD

>member
-1 MGTTSYKAR
+1 
-10 VSGLLG
+10 
-16 VCALMHAA
+16 MHAA
-24 PASALPAQTAVSITP
+24 PAYALPAQTAVSITP

-101 SPHVSSADSTAH
+101 SAPASSADSTAH
-113 MSYEQL
+113 MAYEQL

-131 ATERMLNTPQY
+131 ATEHMLNTPQY

-159 AAFVVPSTQEVG
+159 AAFAVPATQEVG

-182 ATVQQAPAVSR
+182 DTVQQAPAVSR

-266 RKVGSLCDIP
+266 RKVGSLRDIP
-276 DFDFSAATLSQSAQ
+276 DFDFSAATLSQPAQ
-290 VQPSVGLAEE
+290 VQPSAGLDGE
-300 VQPASAQVQSDSA
+300 VQSAATQVQSADA
-313 PLPLSR
+313 PLPLSS
-319 SKARID
+319 SKACID

-369 RIDEPKAVSDIPV
+369 RIEEPKAVSDIPV
-382 IHAQYDDIDG
+382 IPAQYDDIDG
-392 AAIEPSLVVPAE
+392 AAIEPSLVVPEE
-404 TSAAYAAAAAQAPTV
+404 TSSAPL
-419 PASAPAAALD
+419 PASASAAALD

-530 AAQKAAQKAARL
+530 AAQKAAQEAARLAAQKAARL
-542 AAQQAAQ
+542 AAQKAAQ
-549 KAAQQTAQKVANDA
+549 KAAHKVATDATYNTANDA
-563 TLNTAHGAAAKNT
+563 AVKNT

-597 GSMSA
+597 GSKSA

-615 ELVRVGLIE
+615 DLVRVGLIE
-624 DAHASHASTLD
+624 DAHASHASSLD

-682 HAARYNDDADAYNE
+682 HAARYNDDADAYE
-696 YSGKAADVLRKACNL
+696 YSGKADDVLRKACNL

>member
-16 VCALMHAA
+16 ACALMHAA
-24 PASALPAQTAVSITP
+24 SAYALPAQTAVSITP

-101 SPHVSSADSTAH
+101 SASASSADSTAH
-113 MSYEQL
+113 MAYEQL
-119 RATYDTNKRSMS
+119 RATYDTNKRSMN
-131 ATERMLNTPQY
+131 ATERMLNTPQF

-159 AAFVVPSTQEVG
+159 AAFAAASTQEAG
-171 VHTNSS
+171 VRTNSLPVA
-177 PAASA
+177 PAAADHQVPA
-182 ATVQQAPAVSR
+182 ASR

-228 SERIGTNKF
+228 SERLGTNKF

-266 RKVGSLCDIP
+266 RKVGSLRDIP
-276 DFDFSAATLSQSAQ
+276 DFDFSAATLSQPAQ
-290 VQPSVGLAEE
+290 VQPSAGLDGE
-300 VQPASAQVQSDSA
+300 VQSAATQVQSADA
-313 PLPLSR
+313 PLPLSS

-347 KRTVDELDHADLW
+347 KRSVEELDHADLW

-369 RIDEPKAVSDIPV
+369 RIEDPKAASHVPVVS
-382 IHAQYDDIDG
+382 AQYDDIDG
-392 AAIEPSLVVPAE
+392 APIEPSLVVPAE
-404 TSAAYAAAAAQAPTV
+404 PSSAPV
-419 PASAPAAALD
+419 PASVPAAALD

-447 EIPQATPSTS
+447 EIPQVTPSTHE
-457 KFTDI
+457 FTDI

-516 EEARIAAAKKAQKL
+516 EEARIAAAKKEQKL
-530 AAQKAAQKAARL
+530 AAQKAAQKAAQL
-542 AAQQAAQ
+542 AAQ
-549 KAAQQTAQKVANDA
+549 KAAQKAAHKVATDATYNTANDA
-563 TLNTAHGAAAKNT
+563 AVKNT

-597 GSMSA
+597 GSKSA

-615 ELVRVGLIE
+615 DLVRVGLIE
-624 DAHASHASTLD
+624 DAHASHASSLD

-682 HAARYNDDADAYNE
+682 HAARYNDDADAYE